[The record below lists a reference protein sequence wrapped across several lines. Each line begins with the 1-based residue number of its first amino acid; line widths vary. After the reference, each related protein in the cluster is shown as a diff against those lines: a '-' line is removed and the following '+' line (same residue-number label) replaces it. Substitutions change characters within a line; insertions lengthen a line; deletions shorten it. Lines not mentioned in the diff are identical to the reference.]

1 MQCPEPVEGL
11 FTIGYEGLS
20 SEVYFQK
27 LLAHQVKLL
36 CDVRKNAISRKKGF
50 SKSSLRESASNHGI
64 DYIHLRDLGID
75 SEQRKS
81 LKTPQDYD
89 ELLNQYEKR
98 ILHYQQA
105 DINHIFELL
114 NQYHCIALTCFESH
128 HTLCHRGRV
137 AKLVVTLNP
146 NEQPIEVNH
155 L

>member
-1 MQCPEPVEGL
+1 MRCPEPVEGL

-50 SKSSLRESASNHGI
+50 SKSALRESALSRGI

-75 SEQRKS
+75 SQQRKN
-81 LKTPQDYD
+81 LKTPQDYNK
-89 ELLNQYEKR
+89 LLNQYEKR
-98 ILHYQQA
+98 ILHHQQA

-128 HTLCHRGRV
+128 YTLCHRGRV

-146 NEQPIEVNH
+146 DIQVEH